1 MTNYA
6 PSRAYNFI
14 MDVIYI
20 DRLFALNLLLDYLL
34 ALCTARICGVRLRR
48 WRYLGAAA
56 LGAVYAAASVFP
68 ALGFLTTA
76 PVKLIFGLLMALIAY
91 GGEEKWL
98 RCALAFFAVS
108 ALFGGAV
115 WAISAQSGGMM
126 GSAAVIH
133 VSMPVLVLAFAV
145 IYAVLSTVFRRS
157 MKNADIAVSPVQLTF
172 GGRSI
177 ELRCLRDSGNAL
189 FDPMLG
195 DRVLIASSDT
205 LSPLFGEKLSGDCME
220 FISSSELSGRA
231 RLIPYSA
238 VGTASGMLAAFRPDE
253 ISLDGKA
260 QGDIIVAISPTPVG
274 GDGFD
279 AIL

>member
-6 PSRAYNFI
+6 PPRAYNFI

-34 ALCTARICGVRLRR
+34 VLCTARICGVRLRR
-48 WRYLGAAA
+48 RRYLGAAV
-56 LGAVYAAASVFP
+56 LGAAYAAASVFP

-115 WAISAQSGGMM
+115 WAISAQSGGMV
-126 GSAAVIH
+126 GSAAVIP

-157 MKNADIAVSPVQLTF
+157 MKNADIAVSSVQLTF
-172 GGRSI
+172 HSRSI
-177 ELRCLRDSGNAL
+177 ELRCLHDSGNAL
-189 FDPMLG
+189 FDPTLG

-220 FISSSELSGRA
+220 LIALPELSGRA

-260 QGDIIVAISPTPVG
+260 QGDIIVAISPTPVSG
-274 GDGFD
+274 NGFD

>member
-1 MTNYA
+1 
-6 PSRAYNFI
+6 

-34 ALCTARICGVRLRR
+34 VLCTARICGVRLRR
-48 WRYLGAAA
+48 RRYLGAAV
-56 LGAVYAAASVFP
+56 LGAAYAAASVFP

-115 WAISAQSGGMM
+115 WAISAQSGGMV
-126 GSAAVIH
+126 GSAAVIP

-157 MKNADIAVSPVQLTF
+157 MKNADIAVSSVQLTF
-172 GGRSI
+172 GSRSI

-220 FISSSELSGRA
+220 LIASPELSGRA

>member
-76 PVKLIFGLLMALIAY
+76 PVKLIFGLLMALTAY
-91 GGEEKWL
+91 GDEEKWL

-115 WAISAQSGGMM
+115 WAISAQSGGMVV
-126 GSAAVIH
+126 SAAVIP
-133 VSMPVLVLAFAV
+133 VSTPVLVLAFAV

-157 MKNADIAVSPVQLTF
+157 MKNADIAVSSAQLTL

-177 ELRCLRDSGNAL
+177 ELRCLHDSGNAL

-220 FISSSELSGRA
+220 LIASPELSGRA

-253 ISLDGKA
+253 ISLDGKV

>member
-6 PSRAYNFI
+6 PPRAYNFI

-56 LGAVYAAASVFP
+56 LGAVYAAASIFP
-68 ALGFLTTA
+68 ALGFLTSA

-115 WAISAQSGGMM
+115 WAISAQSGGMV
-126 GSAAVIH
+126 GSAAIIP

-157 MKNADIAVSPVQLTF
+157 MKNADTAVSSAQLTF

-205 LSPLFGEKLSGDCME
+205 LSHLFGEKLSSDCME
-220 FISSSELSGRA
+220 LISSPELSGRA

-260 QGDIIVAISPTPVG
+260 QDDIIVAISPTPVG